1 MTNTVYFIQSRA
13 VRRCLSQ
20 SHITPSSF
28 RINGIDIKAQAIDLT
43 RAIFKNAGIN
53 PAFFVPGARLFLLD
67 PIQYDNF
74 CKVTDLSSKEKNG
87 FYPLS
92 KKGEEKKVMLGELD
106 YLSNPSRTVVLPSD
120 CKKADLMHE
129 LAHDIFLGGAIS
141 REEREA
147 FFKLAV
153 CETRRVL
160 NTSPDSEEA
169 YFIMRVSNSGRK
181 RFDLKELT
189 SIKELSSLTYAQR
202 VFVGELFA
210 YAVEIKATK
219 DRSIGEIP
227 REINLYLEEKE
238 FVKKKFLSIF

>member
-20 SHITPSSF
+20 SRITPSSF
-28 RINGIDIKAQAIDLT
+28 KINGIDIKAQAIDLT

-53 PAFFVPGARLFLLD
+53 PAFFMPGARLFLLD

-129 LAHDIFLGGAIS
+129 LAHDIFLGGGIS
-141 REEREA
+141 KEDREA
-147 FFKLAV
+147 FFKLAI
-153 CETRRVL
+153 CEARRVL
-160 NTSPDSEEA
+160 NTAPGSQEA
-169 YFIMRVSNSGRK
+169 YFIRRVSNSGRK
-181 RFDLKELT
+181 RFNLKELI
-189 SIKELSSLTYAQR
+189 SIKELSSLTYEQR
-202 VFVGELFA
+202 VFAGELFA
-210 YAVEIKATK
+210 YAIEMKITK
-219 DRSIGEIP
+219 DRSLGKIPAEID
-227 REINLYLEEKE
+227 IYIEENK
-238 FVKKKFLSIF
+238 FVRRRFFSIF